1 VAGLTPPPPGDPA
14 AGAYL
19 ELLDVAKHFGGVQ
32 ALADASLQVARGS
45 VHALVGENGAGKST
59 LGKIVA
65 GALSPDAGRVV
76 LDGEDVSFRSP
87 REALEH
93 KVAAIAQEPSV
104 VPQLTVAE
112 NVLLGAE
119 PRVGGVIR
127 DGKLARRYRQL
138 AETAGF
144 ELRGGLS
151 AGRLRTAEQQKVEIL
166 RALSR
171 DAQLIVMDEPSA
183 ALSAHETQQLH
194 EIIRRLVASGKTILL
209 ISHFLGEVLSLADSV
224 TVLRDGRVVRT
235 AAAAQETEASL
246 VNAMLGRSL
255 TSTFPA
261 KQPPA
266 PAAPVLLSVQG
277 LSAPGV
283 ESATF
288 ELRAG
293 EILGLAGLVGAGRS
307 ELVRA
312 VYGAVKRRAGTVQAP
327 GGKALG
333 RSPRRSL
340 ASGLAMIPESRK
352 EQGLIFGRSA
362 IENTSLSRLHRLS
375 AFGIVRTGRER
386 RAASRALDQCEVRG
400 AAYTAPV
407 RSLSGGN
414 QQKVLLARA
423 LLVGPKVLIAD
434 EPTRGVDI
442 GAKRAIY
449 DFLVDR
455 AADGLG
461 VILISSEPE
470 EILGLAHRVLVMRR
484 GRIVAE
490 VAGPAMTEDAI
501 LAAAFADDSTGTEA
515 A

>member
-1 VAGLTPPPPGDPA
+1 VAGLTPPPPGAA

-19 ELLDVAKHFGGVQ
+19 ELLGVAKHFGGVQ
-32 ALADASLQVARGS
+32 ALEDVSLQVAKGS

-65 GALSPDAGRVV
+65 GALSADAGRVV
-76 LDGEDVSFRSP
+76 LDGEEVSFRSP

-112 NVLLGAE
+112 NVLLGVE
-119 PRVGGVIR
+119 PRAGSVIR
-127 DGKLARRYRQL
+127 NGKLAKAYRQL
-138 AETAGF
+138 AESAGF
-144 ELRGGLS
+144 QLRGGLP
-151 AGRLRTAEQQKVEIL
+151 AGSLRTADQQKVEIL

-183 ALSAHETQQLH
+183 ALSANETEQLH
-194 EIIRRLVASGKTILL
+194 EIIRRLAQSGKTILL
-209 ISHFLGEVLSLADSV
+209 ISHFLGEVLALADTV

-235 AAAAQETEASL
+235 ASAADETEASL

-255 TSTFPA
+255 TATFPP
-261 KQPPA
+261 KQPPPA
-266 PAAPVLLSVQG
+266 AAPVLLSVRD
-277 LSAPGV
+277 LTAPGV

-288 ELRAG
+288 DLRAG

-312 VYGAVKRRAGTVQAP
+312 VYGAVKRRAGTVAAGNKP
-327 GGKALG
+327 VG

-340 ASGLAMIPESRK
+340 GAGLAMIPESRK
-352 EQGLIFGRSA
+352 DEGLIFGRSA
-362 IENTSLSRLHRLS
+362 IENTSLSRLHALS

-386 RAASRALDQCEVRG
+386 RAASRALDLCEVRG
-400 AAYTAPV
+400 AQYTAPV

-423 LLVGPKVLIAD
+423 LLCGPKVLIAD

-449 DFLVDR
+449 DFLVAR
-455 AADGLG
+455 AAEGLG
-461 VILISSEPE
+461 VLLISSELE
-470 EILGLAHRVLVMRR
+470 EILGLAHRVLVMRL

-490 VAGPAMTEDAI
+490 LEVESMTEDAI
-501 LAAAFADDSTGTEA
+501 LAAAFADDSAGSDVA
-515 A
+515 